1 MLRPQSQD
9 RRRGEPLRHRADVEV
24 ARNPEGLSRLRGVGL
39 FHYDRGVS
47 CHQHYAG
54 ESTVGLRPSDRVE
67 PRGAQGRRTRDGKKQ
82 QQDEKPAH
90 SHRLVQI
97 TRVPHPHPLLSFLTY
112 CGGGAI
118 V

>member
-9 RRRGEPLRHRADVEV
+9 RRRGKSLRHRPDVEL
-24 ARNPEGLSRLRGVGL
+24 ARNLERLSRLGRVRL

-47 CHQHYAG
+47 RHQHNAG
-54 ESTVGLRPSDRVE
+54 ESAIGLRTGDRIE
-67 PRGAQGRRTRDGKKQ
+67 PRGALGRRTRDGKKH

-112 CGGGAI
+112 CGGGEM